1 MSDQEEYVLCGQSLA
16 KLIPTAELR
25 WVSGGTN
32 PLTMQPISVL
42 QQKWVASAKMPD
54 GGMWEEHQWRPIPFE
69 QHPQS

>member
-1 MSDQEEYVLCGQSLA
+1 
-16 KLIPTAELR
+16 
-25 WVSGGTN
+25 
-32 PLTMQPISVL
+32 MQPISVL